1 MKKEMSYRKK
11 TILGVLG
18 MILIL
23 GVIINSKELI
33 YLLVWNDAEI
43 LGKKIFL
50 HYFSIFGGGYFLY
63 LGFKK

>member
-18 MILIL
+18 IILIL
-23 GVIINSKELI
+23 GVIGNSKQLL
-33 YLLVWNDAEI
+33 YLLIWNDAEI
-43 LGKKIFL
+43 LGRNIFTL
-50 HYFSIFGGGYFLY
+50 FSILGGGYFLY

>member
-43 LGKKIFL
+43 LGRNIFTL
-50 HYFSIFGGGYFLY
+50 FSIFGGGYFIY